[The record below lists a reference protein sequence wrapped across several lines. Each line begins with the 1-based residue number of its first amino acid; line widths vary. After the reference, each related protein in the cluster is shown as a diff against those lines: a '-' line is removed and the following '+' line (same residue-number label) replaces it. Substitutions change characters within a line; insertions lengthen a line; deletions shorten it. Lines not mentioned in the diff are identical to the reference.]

1 MTKLI
6 ICSDSH
12 GAVGNLEK
20 IFKEE
25 KGMDAVIYLGDG
37 LRDYD
42 RASPFARRAR
52 LYGVA
57 GNCDNNVLEPSEG
70 LIAFDGVLFFYT
82 HGHHYG
88 VKYGMDTITQAALD
102 RGADV
107 ALFGHTHHPLCEER
121 AGVLL
126 FNPGSCGRAYSGPD
140 TYGIIMVD
148 HGKIVSAE
156 HKFVPGETEAAN

>member
-12 GAVGNLEK
+12 GAVDNLER
-20 IFKEE
+20 IFKAE
-25 KGMDAVIYLGDG
+25 KGMDAVIFLGDG

-42 RASPFARRAR
+42 RAAPFARRAR

-57 GNCDNNVLEPSEG
+57 GNCDHNVLEPSEG

-88 VKYGMDTITQAALD
+88 VKHTVDVLCESAKG

-107 ALFGHTHHPLCEER
+107 ALFGHTHHPLCQEQE
-121 AGVLL
+121 GVLL
-126 FNPGSCGRAYSGPD
+126 FNPGSCGQSYSGPD
-140 TYGIIMVD
+140 TYGVITVD
-148 HGKIVSAE
+148 HGKVVSAE
-156 HKFVPGETEAAN
+156 HKFVPGA